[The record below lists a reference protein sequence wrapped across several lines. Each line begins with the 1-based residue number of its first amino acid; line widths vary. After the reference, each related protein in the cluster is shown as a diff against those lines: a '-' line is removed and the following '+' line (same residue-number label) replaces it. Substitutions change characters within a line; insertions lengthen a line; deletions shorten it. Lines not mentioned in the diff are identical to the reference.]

1 MTGTKPGELQQRLRG
16 VQVIMVTPFNE
27 QRKVRVDWVRELTRT
42 LIDRGIREGSGA
54 LVALGSMSECFSV
67 SSTEREE
74 IVRAVAEEAAGR
86 VPVVV
91 GCNATD
97 TRTAIEHC
105 RSARQA
111 GADGVLVMPPYYFP
125 PGDAEILQFYRSL
138 TESIDIG
145 VVLYNNVQVCVDMQP
160 ETLEELAS
168 LEKVEALKD
177 CTADFTK
184 FKLTAR
190 ALSGRITVL
199 NGGGPLWEPQATLA
213 GSAGFYTLAGNFAPQ
228 AALRLWRA
236 CAEGR
241 YAEAEALSRRFELFI
256 RFMRE
261 AGKSIQLAKK
271 IMRDLGL
278 PGGFERPPLLAL
290 TAEEEH
296 WATAVLRQ
304 LGAEIIGQAEKIPI
318 Y

>member
-1 MTGTKPGELQQRLRG
+1 MAGTKPGKLQQRLRG
-16 VQVIMVTPFNE
+16 VQVIMVTPFDE
-27 QRKVRVDWVRELTRT
+27 QKKVRIDWVRELTRT
-42 LIDRGIREGSGA
+42 LIDRGIQEGSGA

-67 SSTEREE
+67 SSDEREE
-74 IVRAVAEEAAGR
+74 IVRAVVEEAAGR

-125 PGDAEILQFYRSL
+125 PREAEILQFYRSL
-138 TESIDIG
+138 TESVDIG
-145 VVLYNNVQVCVDMQP
+145 VVIYNNVQVCVDIGAEILQ
-160 ETLEELAS
+160 ELAS
-168 LEKVEALKD
+168 LEKVAALKD

-190 ALSGRITVL
+190 ALGGRITVL

-213 GSAGFYTLAGNFAPQ
+213 GSAGFYTLAGNFAPE

-236 CAEGR
+236 CAEKR
-241 YAEAEALSRRFELFI
+241 YAEAEALSHGFDLFI

-271 IMRDLGL
+271 ILRDLGL
-278 PGGFERPPLLAL
+278 PGGWERPPLLPL
-290 TAEEEH
+290 TAEEEQR
-296 WATAVLRQ
+296 AAAVLKQ
-304 LGAEIIGQAEKIPI
+304 LHDEII
-318 Y
+318 